1 MGDPNCKAI
10 PRWPSYD
17 LKERNTM
24 IFDNETRVEKDP
36 RGAERV
42 FAAGAHYRQPG
53 T

>member
-1 MGDPNCKAI
+1 
-10 PRWPSYD
+10 
-17 LKERNTM
+17 LKERNAM
-24 IFDNETRVEKDP
+24 IFDSETGDTGTRVERDP